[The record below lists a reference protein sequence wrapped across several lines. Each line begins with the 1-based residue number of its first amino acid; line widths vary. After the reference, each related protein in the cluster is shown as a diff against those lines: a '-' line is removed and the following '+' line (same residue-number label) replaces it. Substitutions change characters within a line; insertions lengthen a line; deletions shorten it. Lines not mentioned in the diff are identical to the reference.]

1 MQMPITTAETFFL
14 QKAESTKQSRIGRKL
29 SKYNPMTR
37 MPTPALVTLF
47 CGRVRLLGRTL
58 PQKSVTKAGVGIR
71 VIGLYL
77 ESFLPIR
84 DCFVDAA
91 FCKKNVSAVVIGI
104 CIIRL
109 QFYSLLVVN
118 HRFIGLS
125 FSGQSVGDVHLHKS

>member
-1 MQMPITTAETFFL
+1 MGV
-14 QKAESTKQSRIGRKL
+14 S
-29 SKYNPMTR
+29 
-37 MPTPALVTLF
+37 
-47 CGRVRLLGRTL
+47 LLEEPL

-71 VIGLYL
+71 IIGLYL

-91 FCKKNVSAVVIGI
+91 FCEKNVSAVVIGI

-109 QFYSLLVVN
+109 QFYCLLVVN

-125 FSGQSVGDVHLHKS
+125 FSVHTICEAPFHKCLTYIFVLIYPTIPNPLHPLIVPHLL